1 MPHGK
6 SPLGALTHCVGAT
19 LYLSVLTHPGSF
31 LWCQACVHLYS
42 TDEPP
47 MAADEVAAKIAAA
60 ASKRFGS
67 GKVGVSNRSFAV
79 DASLKAYDLDAL
91 RAFD

>member
-1 MPHGK
+1 
-6 SPLGALTHCVGAT
+6 
-19 LYLSVLTHPGSF
+19 
-31 LWCQACVHLYS
+31 
-42 TDEPP
+42 